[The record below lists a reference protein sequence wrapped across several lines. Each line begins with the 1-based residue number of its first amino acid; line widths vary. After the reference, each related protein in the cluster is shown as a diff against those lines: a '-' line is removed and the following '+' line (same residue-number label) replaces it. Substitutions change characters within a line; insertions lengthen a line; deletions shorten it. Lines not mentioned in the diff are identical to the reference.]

1 VTAAPIDWINPP
13 GRRWTYEQVKD
24 LDLPFDFE
32 LVDGEIVPRG
42 MTSYWH
48 NTVRDELY
56 SELRDARRAPF
67 KAATEQCVL
76 IDEYNPPKPDVVVFD
91 KTGLDVFS
99 LECLPVASV
108 TLAVEVVSPGSR
120 SDDRFRKPGLYA
132 EAGIPYFWRVERG
145 ESRLP
150 EVFEFWLDRDTG
162 VYAPAPE
169 GGHHTGVLKTE
180 LPFPVEINLSRLV
193 EL

>member
-1 VTAAPIDWINPP
+1 MAAAPIDWINPP

-24 LDLPFDFE
+24 LDLPFDFD

-42 MTSYWH
+42 MTSHWH
-48 NTVRDELY
+48 NTVRDKLYLHLEL
-56 SELRDARRAPF
+56 ARRAPF
-67 KAATEQCVL
+67 AVNSEQCVL

-91 KTGLDVFS
+91 KAGLNVFS

-108 TLAVEVVSPGSR
+108 SLAVEVVSPGSR

-145 ESRLP
+145 TDDLP
-150 EVFEFWLDRDTG
+150 EVFEFWLDREAG
-162 VYAPAPE
+162 VYTPAPG
-169 GGHHTGVLKTE
+169 GGHHVRTLKTE
-180 LPFPVEINLSRLV
+180 LPFPVEINLQRLV